1 MSLFFTEITDIFNN
15 QTRDNDFD
23 LILNHYKDKTF
34 RFKSMDFQP
43 QNNCLL
49 SYDENGIFDEEK
61 TLDLMADCL
70 YFSWFE
76 EWRQNNYDISRFPIN
91 ISEQDKDDCLNE
103 LQNNNLAK
111 NNINRIRFK
120 NNWKLVLNQI
130 KNHVNI
136 NNTLNNIEDFN
147 NIELKVFKKMIIDNI
162 KNYIRA
168 TFNTPDEYLDEF
180 GKYLEWKKI
189 PLNENYKIFDDKID
203 CTNVEQG
210 ALGTCYFLEAISTL
224 SNYGQLLYQ
233 LFPNENIKND
243 GFYEICLFH
252 KGKWVKVLIDDY
264 FLFYKGTNYFVF
276 TQPIQ
281 KCLYSCFLEKAYAK
295 IKVSFANIN

>member
-1 MSLFFTEITDIFNN
+1 MPLFFTEITDIFNN

-23 LILNHYKDKTF
+23 LISNHYKDKKF

-147 NIELKVFKKMIIDNI
+147 NIELKVF
-162 KNYIRA
+162 
-168 TFNTPDEYLDEF
+168 
-180 GKYLEWKKI
+180 
-189 PLNENYKIFDDKID
+189 
-203 CTNVEQG
+203 
-210 ALGTCYFLEAISTL
+210 
-224 SNYGQLLYQ
+224 
-233 LFPNENIKND
+233 
-243 GFYEICLFH
+243 
-252 KGKWVKVLIDDY
+252 
-264 FLFYKGTNYFVF
+264 
-276 TQPIQ
+276 
-281 KCLYSCFLEKAYAK
+281 
-295 IKVSFANIN
+295 